1 MTEKEKEQLWTDL
14 KKLDVEQQGQALS
27 TGISIADQKQV
38 LADLKT
44 LAVSPDCNTQCQ
56 ELVTYSISEL
66 EPVANNTQLHEDNFK
81 KGVLAAVISAL
92 TIEKPISSNSRLPS
106 LTKEQQQLIRNA
118 ETITTAKGIQNPF
131 PRDLNEKVL

>member
-1 MTEKEKEQLWTDL
+1 
-14 KKLDVEQQGQALS
+14 
-27 TGISIADQKQV
+27 
-38 LADLKT
+38 
-44 LAVSPDCNTQCQ
+44 
-56 ELVTYSISEL
+56 TYSISEL

-106 LTKEQQQLIRNA
+106 LTKEQQLMRNA